1 MSWLKGFLI
10 GYGVGLSVFSLLAA
24 LALYYLVRIGF
35 GGIV

>member
-10 GYGVGLSVFSLLAA
+10 GYGVGLLVFSLMAT

-35 GGIV
+35 SGIV